1 MSLFCAKSVSEHIY
15 SLSGVKH
22 TTKKNH
28 EKLSISG
35 RANFYGQPDCKISVF
50 LQLLLPLS
58 WIPIKWFVEEGGH
71 ATFCVEGSLNR
82 ALGVEEL

>member
-1 MSLFCAKSVSEHIY
+1 MQNQFQNTYIHYLGSN
-15 SLSGVKH
+15 
-22 TTKKNH
+22 TQPKKNH
-28 EKLSISG
+28 EKLTISG

-58 WIPIKWFVEEGGH
+58 WIPIKRFVEEGGH

-82 ALGVEEL
+82 TLGVEQL